1 MLPNMMSHVYQAVTI
16 AKTAAAL
23 VIPLNQA
30 SAIATPKLAD
40 FDEKRYFGI
49 YYDKQTRQLTEVV
62 DVDAFILAQP
72 KNHHDEVEVRY
83 QHLWQTYFKHVTI
96 AERKN
101 LRHHIQQMPKRYWR
115 YLTEKQ
121 AI

>member
-1 MLPNMMSHVYQAVTI
+1 M
-16 AKTAAAL
+16 
-23 VIPLNQA
+23 
-30 SAIATPKLAD
+30 
-40 FDEKRYFGI
+40 
-49 YYDKQTRQLTEVV
+49 V

-72 KNHHDEVEVRY
+72 KKHHDEVEARY